1 MPRRARRFLLLL
13 VVVTLTCGPWSLCVV
28 PAGVGARP
36 KNRHL
41 SPYER
46 LLVNIMKDA
55 GLQGRWSE
63 VQRYWE
69 GYNGTAPEVYDAAM
83 EAAYSCGQYAHGA
96 TIFKK
101 RFNDTAEVDLNFLL
115 TGLRLFR
122 KLRDRLQAEAVWQEI
137 DTKGWAKDVD
147 VTTRLQASVLLGN
160 ISLAASAL
168 DVIRQQRILPDR
180 FHCSAAIR
188 ACTTS
193 DQKGRHAAASYFL
206 DYMVQENMQPD
217 TFTLLNALTAH
228 RTASPQEID
237 RVLEK
242 MALARIEPDATMT
255 EAYMG
260 AMFEGRLRRNVT
272 SPEDVAKSLA
282 GVSPERLQA
291 AQSYLEEHLAVPGS
305 RTKLTKLVKLVMN
318 FYGIG

>member
-13 VVVTLTCGPWSLCVV
+13 VAVALSRGPWSLCAV

-46 LLVNIMKDA
+46 LLVNIMTDA

-63 VQRYWE
+63 VQRYWD

-101 RFNDTAEVDLNFLL
+101 RFHDITSEVDLNFLL

-137 DTKGWAKDVD
+137 ATKGWAKDVD

-168 DVIRQQRILPDR
+168 DVVRQQRILPDR
-180 FHCSAAIR
+180 FHCSTAIR

-206 DYMVQENMQPD
+206 DYMMQENMQPD

-237 RVLEK
+237 GVLEK
-242 MALARIEPDATMT
+242 VALARIEPDATMT

-260 AMFEGRLRRNVT
+260 AMFQGRLRNIS

-291 AQSYLEEHLAVPGS
+291 ARSYLEENLGGPGR
-305 RTKLTKLVKLVMN
+305 RTKLTKLVMN